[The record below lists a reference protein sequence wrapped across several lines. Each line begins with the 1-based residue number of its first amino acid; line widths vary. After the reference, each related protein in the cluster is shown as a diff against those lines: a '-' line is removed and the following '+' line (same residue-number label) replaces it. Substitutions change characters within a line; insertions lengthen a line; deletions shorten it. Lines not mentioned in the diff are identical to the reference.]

1 MNRRNVGACLQAEDG
16 LGAELSL
23 LFVEM
28 SWAEKIDSSKN
39 QSIK

>member
-1 MNRRNVGACLQAEDG
+1 MNRRNLGACLQAEEG

-28 SWAEKIDSSKN
+28 SWSEKTDSS
-39 QSIK
+39 